1 MASEVG
7 VKQARFDE
15 GSVPLH
21 GTVAEGFEAVR
32 EVFAENLQNRD
43 ELGAACAVYYRGEP
57 VVDLWGGYRDVAAKH
72 PWEEETMVPIFSATK
87 GMTAAATAVALS
99 RGLFDLDDRV
109 ADHWPSFGRNGKS
122 AITVREILD
131 HRAGLAAFDRRLT
144 LEEVADQEFLSEL
157 LAAKTP
163 EWEPGTRYGY
173 HAYTVGWYQSEL
185 LRRVDGRT
193 SGQFF
198 AEEVAEP
205 LGLQFYIGLPE
216 GIPESRLAELKP
228 FSLLTLVKNLDKMP
242 IRFVGP
248 LLNPWSITSRAALPL
263 KGGIDA
269 VLNPELRSIE
279 IPAEN
284 GIGTVRS
291 IARVYGDLA
300 TGGRRL
306 GIDESTFAELTATP
320 VSPRGGH
327 RDVVLG
333 IETAYS
339 MGYSRPYGDFQFGST
354 PRSFGTPGA
363 GGAFGFADPDAELGF
378 SYAPNRLGVHQKD
391 DPREKA
397 LRDAVY
403 RCLTREP
410 SYRDR

>member
-1 MASEVG
+1 MPSEGG
-7 VKQARFDE
+7 VKQTGAGEDL
-15 GSVPLH
+15 VPLH

-32 EVFAENLQNRD
+32 EVFAENFRDRD
-43 ELGAACAVYYRGEP
+43 ELGAACAAYYHGEP
-57 VVDLWGGYRDVAAKH
+57 VVDLWGGYRDVAAEH
-72 PWEEETMVPIFSATK
+72 PWEEETMVSVFSVTK

-99 RGLFDLDDRV
+99 RGLFALDDRV
-109 ADHWPSFGRNGKS
+109 ADHWPSFAKNGKS

-144 LEEVADQEFLSEL
+144 LEEVADQEYLSEL

-173 HAYTVGWYQSEL
+173 HAFTVGWYQSEL

-193 SGQFF
+193 AGQFF

-205 LGLQFYIGLPE
+205 LDLRFYIGLPE
-216 GIPESRLAELKP
+216 GTPDSQLAEVEP
-228 FSLLTLVKNLDKMP
+228 FSLLTLVRNLDKMP
-242 IRFVGP
+242 IRFVVP
-248 LLNPWSITSRAALPL
+248 LLNPWSITSRAAMPL

-269 VLNPELRSIE
+269 VLSPELRSIE

-306 GIDESTFAELTATP
+306 GIDEPTVAELTAAP
-320 VSPRGGH
+320 VSPPGGH

-354 PRSFGTPGA
+354 TRSFGTPGA
-363 GGAFGFADPDAELGF
+363 GGAFGFADPDAKLGF
-378 SYAPNRLGVHQKD
+378 AYAPNRLGVHQKD
-391 DPREKA
+391 DRLA
-397 LRDAVY
+397 
-403 RCLTREP
+403 RCIQHGLMNITH
-410 SYRDR
+410 S